1 MEDIREKILRWQI
14 KAEALLSEN
23 KRVFIK
29 DSNNTYFLADIL
41 IVGEIKI
48 SFKPFKGN
56 NFNKVTTRY
65 WADILKFDEY
75 REEGI

>member
-14 KAEALLSEN
+14 KAEALFKEG

-29 DSNNTYFLADIL
+29 DSNETYFAADIL
-41 IVGEIKI
+41 IVGESKI

-56 NFNKVTTRY
+56 NCNETVTRY
-65 WADILKFDEY
+65 WADILKFKEY
-75 REEGI
+75 REEIK